1 MHRSGGHSKHAYG
14 AWSTVQLHCAMR
26 ICNSFFITQLLSV
39 QSILSGDMSLW
50 AICILRCFSWFL
62 CWEFVEAHDLHG
74 ERPQHQST
82 HYHSAHYHQR
92 HRRHWV
98 STSEQFV
105 ECLWCRVNYG
115 PPDHKKIRQKFVC
128 FSVWSVSSKW
138 QWFCIFF
145 NWIWTMSNNCNLPT
159 LYQFLR
165 AFYLIFK
172 PQKVGNW
179 RGTCPEVWFTTIAAG
194 SKPLAKQ
201 WWSLGWYDHGTK
213 ADQLE
218 WYVVTHF
225 GEIKHIIHMSLY
237 IEIYIYTVFI
247 IIYPYLWELH
257 IRLVYVIY
265 MLYLY
270 TVPAANNA
278 QQKNPGYATWA
289 SQPSGPGCPMMK
301 PWGVW

>member
-1 MHRSGGHSKHAYG
+1 
-14 AWSTVQLHCAMR
+14 MR

-50 AICILRCFSWFL
+50 AICILICFSWFL

-74 ERPQHQST
+74 ERPQHQSM

-105 ECLWCRVNYG
+105 ECLWCRVNYDG
-115 PPDHKKIRQKFVC
+115 PPDHKKIRHKFVY
-128 FSVWSVSSKW
+128 FSVFFSFNMA
-138 QWFCIFF
+138 WFGICF
-145 NWIWTMSNNCNLPT
+145 NWIWTMSNKCNLPK
-159 LYQFLR
+159 LYQFSR

-172 PQKVGNW
+172 PQVENW

-213 ADQLE
+213 ADN
-218 WYVVTHF
+218 WTHV
-225 GEIKHIIHMSLY
+225 IQS
-237 IEIYIYTVFI
+237 TV
-247 IIYPYLWELH
+247 PAG
-257 IRLVYVIY
+257 
-265 MLYLY
+265 
-270 TVPAANNA
+270 PAANNA